1 MPKQN
6 QSANSLL
13 RQIPKVD
20 ELLHHPSLVT
30 LSGEGSVLAVTDA
43 VRQVLDELRIDILS
57 GKLEKIPGTD
67 VLANHCIV
75 QYKKNQQPNLRRVI
89 NGTGVILHTNLGRAP
104 LAAEALELAA
114 LAGQGYST
122 LEYEVSEGKRGSR
135 QSHVEQLLIR
145 LTGAEA
151 AMVVNNNAAA
161 VMLILSVIAG
171 GSEVVISRGE
181 LVEIG
186 GSFRIP
192 DVMTQAGCRLREV
205 GTTNKTHIQDYES
218 AIVPELTGALMK
230 IHTSNYKIM
239 GFTQAVSVSELVQLG
254 KRCGLPV
261 IADLGSGCLLPLDQ
275 YGIIDEP
282 TVADSVAAG
291 IDAVC
296 FSGDKL
302 LGGPQAG
309 IIVGR
314 AEYLSRMKRHPLARA
329 LRIDKLTLAALE
341 GTLRL
346 YLDPA
351 EACAKIPV
359 LRMLAEDQQV
369 LYQKAEKLQELLGR
383 NAGIIPEH
391 SQVGGGSVP
400 TQMLPT
406 FAVAFS
412 AADFPVQTLEK
423 RLRLSEPPIVG
434 RIAHDK
440 FLLDVRTLDERDF
453 PCIAERIRVVLD
465 GRDVE

>member
-6 QSANSLL
+6 QSANNFL

-20 ELLHHPSLVT
+20 ELLQHPSLTT
-30 LSGEGSVLAVTDA
+30 LSKEGSVLAVTHA
-43 VRQVLDELRIDILS
+43 VRQVLDNLRSDIMS
-57 GKLEKIPGTD
+57 GKLEKFPVID
-67 VLANHCIV
+67 VLANRCIA

-104 LAAEALELAA
+104 LAAEALEMAA
-114 LAGQGYST
+114 LAAQGYST

-161 VMLILSVIAG
+161 VLLILSAIAA

-192 DVMTQAGCRLREV
+192 DVMKQSGCYLREV

-218 AIVPELTGALMK
+218 AIIPEQTGALLK
-230 IHTSNYKIM
+230 VHTSNFKMI
-239 GFTQAVSVSELVQLG
+239 GFTQSVPVSALVKLG
-254 KRCGLPV
+254 KQYGLPV
-261 IADLGSGCLLPLDQ
+261 IEDLGSSSLLPLDP
-275 YGIIDEP
+275 YGIMDEP
-282 TVADSVAAG
+282 TAADSIAAG

-314 AEYLSRMKRHPLARA
+314 AEYINRMKQHPLARA

-341 GTLRL
+341 GTIRL
-346 YLDPA
+346 YLDPE

-359 LRMLAEDQQV
+359 LRMLAEDEAS
-369 LYQKAEKLQELLGR
+369 LHKKAEKLQNLLSGD
-383 NAGIIPEH
+383 AEIIPEN
-391 SQVGGGSVP
+391 SQIGGGSVP
-400 TQMLPT
+400 TQMLST

-412 AADFPVQTLEK
+412 SANLNVQTIEE
-423 RLRLSEPPIVG
+423 RLRLSETPIIG
-434 RIAHDK
+434 RIAHDR

-453 PCIAERIRVVLD
+453 PYIAERIRVALD
-465 GRDVE
+465 GRDKV